1 MLIKTAIQ
9 SVAYEL
15 PPVRLSS
22 QAIEEQLRP
31 TMERL
36 NLPQK
41 IIEGLTGIRE
51 RRLWEPRTLVSDAAT
66 LAASKALDYA
76 GISPQ
81 DIGCL
86 ISTSVCKDYVEPSVA
101 SMVHG
106 NLGLSR
112 ECLNFDI
119 CNACLGFING
129 MEMVSLMIRSGT
141 IDYGMIVNGESSREP
156 IEATIERLKIF
167 EVTAE
172 TFRENFATLTLGSG
186 AAAIILCRED
196 LATTSHLINGGV
208 SLAATQHCRLC
219 LGQKDSMVADAPSVM
234 KYGVELAKE
243 TWEKAAHTLDGWSD
257 ETIDAYIP
265 HQVSARNTT
274 VLCRSL
280 DLSQEK
286 MYLNYPLLGNIGPAA
301 IPITLA
307 MAEEVGRVRAGDH
320 VALLGIGSGL
330 NCSMMSLTW

>member
-1 MLIKTAIQ
+1 MKTAIQ
-9 SVAYEL
+9 AVAYEL
-15 PPVRLSS
+15 PPIRLSS
-22 QAIEEQLRP
+22 QSIEEQLHQ
-31 TMERL
+31 TMDRL
-36 NLPQK
+36 DMPQR

-51 RRLWEPRTLVSDAAT
+51 RRLWNPGTLVSDSAT
-66 LAASKALDYA
+66 LAARKVLEQA
-76 GISPQ
+76 GISPR

-106 NLGLSR
+106 NLGLP
-112 ECLNFDI
+112 ETCLNFDI

-129 MEMVSLMIRSGT
+129 METISLMIQSGT
-141 IDYGMIVNGESSREP
+141 IDCGLLVNGESSREP
-156 IEATIERLKIF
+156 IEATIERLNSPG
-167 EVTAE
+167 VTAE

-186 AAAIILCRED
+186 AAAMLLCRED
-196 LATTSHLINGGV
+196 LATSGHIINGGV

-219 LGQKDSMVADAPSVM
+219 LGQKDGMTADAPSVM
-234 KYGVELAKE
+234 KHGVELAKR
-243 TWEKAAHTLDGWSD
+243 TWEKASQCLDNWTDS
-257 ETIDAYIP
+257 TIDAYIP

-274 VLCRSL
+274 VLSRTLGL
-280 DLSQEK
+280 DLEK

-307 MAEEVGRVRAGDH
+307 MAQEVGRVKSGDH

>member
-1 MLIKTAIQ
+1 MKSAIQ
-9 SVAYEL
+9 ALAYEL
-15 PPVRLSS
+15 PPIRLSS
-22 QAIEEQLRP
+22 RAIEDQLHS

-36 NLPQK
+36 NMPRK

-51 RRLWEPRTLVSDAAT
+51 RRLWEPGTLVSDAAAR
-66 LAASKALDYA
+66 AAQKALDNA
-76 GISPQ
+76 GISPR

-106 NLGLSR
+106 ALGLPP
-112 ECLNFDI
+112 ECLNFDV

-129 MEMVSLMIRSGT
+129 METVSLMIRSGA
-141 IDYGMIVNGESSREP
+141 IDYGMIINGESSREP
-156 IEATIERLKIF
+156 IEATIERLKN
-167 EVTAE
+167 AE
-172 TFRENFATLTLGSG
+172 TNAEAFRENFATLTLGSG
-186 AAAIILCRED
+186 AAAMILCRED
-196 LATTSHLINGGV
+196 LATTGHVINGGV
-208 SLAATQHCRLC
+208 SMAATQHCRLC

-234 KYGVELAKE
+234 KYGVELAGR
-243 TWEKAAHTLDGWSD
+243 TWERAAQGLENWTD

-280 DLSQEK
+280 GLNQDK

-307 MAEEVGRVRAGDH
+307 MAEEVGRVKTGDH